1 MSHKNNKNIIS
12 YQMEQQEENICYVT
26 VNDLR
31 VGHYI
36 IINDGACVINSIS
49 VSKTGKHGSA
59 KAHIVARNIF
69 TDKKVESIYSTS
81 EMVKCPVVTKNQYSV
96 ANIESDG
103 NVILL
108 NEDMEEVYGLIKMEN
123 NDVCTKMKTLF
134 EEGKSVSVSVILA
147 MGLARIFDCAEERE
161 K

>member
-1 MSHKNNKNIIS
+1 
-12 YQMEQQEENICYVT
+12 MEAQQEENICYVM

-31 VGHYI
+31 IGHYI

-69 TDKKVESIYSTS
+69 TDKRVENIYSTS
-81 EMVKCPVVTKNQYSV
+81 EMVKCPIVTKNQYSV
-96 ANIESDG
+96 TNIESDG
-103 NVILL
+103 NIMLL
-108 NEDMEEVYGLIKMEN
+108 SEDMEEVYGLVRLEN
-123 NDVCTKMKTLF
+123 NDVCLKLKTMF
-134 EEGKSVSVSVILA
+134 EENKQITVSVISA
-147 MGLARIFDCAEERE
+147 MGNAKIFDCTEEKE